1 MSTEREGVSFVIPV
15 HNGQQWI
22 HDVLAS
28 VFAQNDGRPFEVVV
42 VDDGSTDDSPK
53 ILQQYADE
61 GRIELV
67 AGQQRGAA
75 AAANLG
81 IRKARHPVVC
91 QVDQD
96 VILQPRWMRS
106 LLAELGEDGGA
117 AAQGYYITDPTD
129 SVWARVMGR
138 DLEYRY
144 CQIRGRHVDHV
155 CTGNTA
161 YRANLL
167 KEVGLFDESF
177 GYGYDNDMSYRLGEA
192 GYRLAF
198 CRKARSIHRWRPRLW
213 GYLTQQYGVGYGR
226 LDLIGKHRAR
236 RIKGDDVSGLRM
248 ILHVPL
254 MLAALAALAA
264 AGGLALASIWG
275 AAVSDLAWLAPACA
289 GAALVGL
296 LATDR
301 LLAGLQA
308 YWCFDDVACLVFMPA
323 HLLRDLVWVA
333 ALLMW
338 CLRRAVRKPGRPRDS
353 MFRP

>member
-1 MSTEREGVSFVIPV
+1 MSTEPTGVSFVIPV
-15 HNGQQWI
+15 HNGERWI
-22 HDVLAS
+22 HEVLAS
-28 VFAQNDGRPFEVVV
+28 VFAQADGRPFQVMV
-42 VDDGSTDDSPK
+42 VDDGSTDGSPK
-53 ILQQYADE
+53 ILEQYASE
-61 GRIELV
+61 GRLELV
-67 AGQQRGAA
+67 QGQQRGAA

-81 IRKARHPVVC
+81 IREASHPIVC

-96 VILQPRWMRS
+96 VILQPRWMAS
-106 LLAELGEDGGA
+106 LLAELEQDGVA

-144 CQIRGRHVDHV
+144 SQIRGRYMDHV

-161 YRANLL
+161 YRADLL
-167 KEVGLFDESF
+167 REVGLFDESF

-198 CRKARSIHRWRPRLW
+198 CRKARSIHRWRSRLA

-226 LDLIGKHRAR
+226 LDLIRKHRGR

-254 MLAALAALAA
+254 MLISMVALVAAGGAALAGLGGTVPGLVG
-264 AGGLALASIWG
+264 AGLL
-275 AAVSDLAWLAPACA
+275 
-289 GAALVGL
+289 GL
-296 LATDR
+296 LALDR
-301 LLAGLQA
+301 LAAGLQA
-308 YWCFDDVACLVFMPA
+308 RWRFDDPACLAFVPA

-333 ALLMW
+333 ALVMW
-338 CLRRAVRKPGRPRDS
+338 CLRRLGRRPGRPRDS